1 MKSSGTRKKV
11 RSCAGA
17 AARGRHGSHARFALG
32 ANLSAW
38 VRARLMRPQNIVYF
52 LIFATFCFTFPF
64 LLRYIGNHHYFA
76 LSEVVVVGTER
87 LDESQVQRWMGL
99 LEGRSIWSASPR
111 TLETELARQPAI
123 AGAEVRRLLP
133 DRLHVTI
140 EEAVPRALLRAGSD
154 FYHVS
159 AQAEIIGP
167 VARPSALLP
176 IVSLDS
182 EKLPTPKELR
192 EALAVV
198 SLFEEGQ
205 GGIAVSE
212 VEIDRTD
219 DRRVLVAHASSGR
232 LTVRLG
238 WGDWSGRLAALA
250 RVVADVSGPR
260 AEAGFVDNAHLTGT
274 VEVIDSQTVVA
285 RWRTRGGAA

>member
-1 MKSSGTRKKV
+1 MKSSGTKKQV
-11 RSCAGA
+11 
-17 AARGRHGSHARFALG
+17 RGRARSGAGGRRESHARFA
-32 ANLSAW
+32 W
-38 VRARLMRPQNIVYF
+38 RADLLQHARVGFLRPQNIVYF

-64 LLRYIGNHHYFA
+64 LLRYTMNHRYFA
-76 LSEVVVVGTER
+76 VREVVIVGMER
-87 LDESQVQRWMGL
+87 LEESQVQRWLGL

-133 DRLHVTI
+133 DRLHVAI
-140 EEAVPRALLRAGSD
+140 VEATPRALLRAGGD

-159 AQAEIIGP
+159 EQAEIIGP
-167 VARPSALLP
+167 VARPTALLP

-192 EALAVV
+192 EALVVV
-198 SLFEEGQ
+198 SLFEKGE

-212 VEIDRTD
+212 VEIDRAD

-238 WGDWSGRLAALA
+238 WGDWSARLAALA

-260 AEAGFVDNAHLTGT
+260 AEAGFVDTGHLTGT
-274 VEVIDSQTVVA
+274 VDVIDAQTVVA